1 MNSYEIRIVR
11 NGMKRPDIFSSSH
24 ISDHAAVRRAQALAE
39 GGDFIEVW
47 RGAVCVY
54 SGAPET
60 FPLQ

>member
-11 NGMKRPDIFSSSH
+11 RGMKRPDIFSSDH
-24 ISDHAAVRRAQALAE
+24 ISDHAAVRRAQLLADD
-39 GGDFIEVW
+39 GDCIEVW

-60 FPLQ
+60 FSLH